1 MFNMIKQIFSPANK
15 DLRKKIYFTLFC
27 LFLFK
32 IGTAIVVP
40 GVDNENLNVGF
51 LELLDMMGGG
61 AMANFSIFALGVMP
75 YITASIVMQLLQM
88 DIVPYFTELSKQG
101 QTGRNKIN
109 QITRIL
115 GIILAFVQGYMFSFT
130 FIPNGEVMDY
140 LEVSLVLTAGTSF
153 LLWIGDRITTK
164 GLGNGVSMI
173 IMAGIL
179 ATTPYMLTEA
189 WGTLVDMTTTQST
202 FLGIITFA
210 LFVLLYIAIIL
221 GILYVQ
227 LAERRIPVQYANKS
241 NNSRMTKQSYMPF
254 RLNSAGVIPVI
265 FASALISVPALIA
278 QFSKND
284 GWVSFVNKW
293 LSLSSTTGFILFII
307 FIVAFTYFYTFVT
320 IKPKELSENLQK
332 QGGYIPGVRPGEET
346 TTYVTKV
353 INRITIVGA
362 IFLAIIAGLPYVFG
376 AISTLPTSVK
386 LGGTGLMI
394 VVSVVLECYK
404 QLESNLISR
413 SYKSKRGIRA

>member
-1 MFNMIKQIFSPANK
+1 MFNYIKQIFSPANK
-15 DLRKKIYFTLFC
+15 DLRKKIWFTLFC

-88 DIVPYFTELSKQG
+88 DIIPYFTELSKQG

-115 GIILAFVQGYMFSFT
+115 GIILAFVQGYMFSFA
-130 FIPNGEVMDY
+130 FMPNGEVLDY
-140 LEVSLVLTAGTSF
+140 LEVSLVLTAGTAF

-179 ATTPYMLTEA
+179 ATTPYMFSEA
-189 WGTLVDMTTTQST
+189 WGTLVDTSTTQTT

-210 LFVLLYIAIIL
+210 LLVIVYIAIVL

-241 NNSRMTKQSYMPF
+241 NNSRNTKQTYMPF

-278 QFSKND
+278 QFVKND
-284 GWVSFVNKW
+284 GMAAFVNKW
-293 LSLSSTTGFILFII
+293 LSLTSVTGFILFIV
-307 FIVAFTYFYTFVT
+307 FIIAFSYFYTFVT

-332 QGGYIPGVRPGEET
+332 NGGYIPGVRPGEET
-346 TTYVTKV
+346 EGYVTKV

-362 IFLAIIAGLPYVFG
+362 IFLAIIAGLPYIFG
-376 AISTLPTSVK
+376 AFSTLPTSVRI
-386 LGGTGLMI
+386 GGTGLMI

-413 SYKSKRGIRA
+413 SYKSRRGMR